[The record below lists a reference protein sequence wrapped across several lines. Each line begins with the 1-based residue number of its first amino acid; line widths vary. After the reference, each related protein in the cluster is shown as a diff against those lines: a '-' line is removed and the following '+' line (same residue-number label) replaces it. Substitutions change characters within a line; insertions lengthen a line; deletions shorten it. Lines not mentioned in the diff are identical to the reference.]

1 MRESWEDLTGMDE
14 GEDVMMTLTG
24 EEARVLGCLLEK
36 AATTP
41 AVYPLTLNSL
51 VAACNQKSNRDPVVD
66 YDEET
71 VAEAIEGLRSKH
83 LVFRWDGAGS
93 RVPKYKH
100 HVDER
105 FGLNSAGKALLSVLL
120 LRGAQTLGQLRTRSE
135 RMHVFRD
142 ISAVQNE
149 LDELAEE
156 ADPPLW
162 EKIAPAQGQKET
174 RYRHLLC
181 GRPAHEEGTDP
192 PSSVEEPVMGKVR
205 ARNERIE
212 CLESRVEELQAE
224 LADLKVAFEDFR
236 KQFE

>member
-1 MRESWEDLTGMDE
+1 MA
-14 GEDVMMTLTG
+14 LTG

-41 AVYPLTLNSL
+41 DAYPLTLNSL

-83 LVFRWDGAGS
+83 LVFRWDGAGA

-105 FGLNSAGKALLSVLL
+105 LGLDSAGKALLAVLL
-120 LRGAQTLGQLRTRSE
+120 LRGAQTLGQLRTRTE

-142 ISAVQNE
+142 VAAVQQE

-156 ADPPLW
+156 TDPPLW
-162 EKIAPAQGQKET
+162 EKIPPAQGRKEA

-181 GRPAHEEGTDP
+181 GSPVHEETAAP
-192 PSSVEEPVMGKVR
+192 PAPVESAMATVQ

-212 CLESRVEELQAE
+212 RLESRVEELQAE
-224 LADLKVAFEDFR
+224 LADLKAAFEDFR